1 MKCFI
6 FPVFVVILLQACSG
20 NKNGA
25 ATNVQDSSKAQ
36 TALAVVTDSSAMESS
51 NPSASEQAMDSSA
64 LSGAEAMFGL
74 PGDSNSLAHM
84 KDSMMSMA
92 KDKLGKNAGML
103 DSMMSAMGK
112 ASTSSSGT
120 SGSSNDITPKKPIPY
135 HEPLAADY
143 VIPVTGNGNDFY
155 YEVDVGGSEM
165 GDKRS
170 GISFTISVAPSKRSG
185 WNVYLDGYA
194 QMEQFGINS
203 HYSFLMNNSFTHVL
217 LNNDHKVYTTQKS
230 EAVIREKNYTVTD
243 IKVVKIG
250 EEKLHGFNCVHAKV
264 TSLTHFMGQAQSNEF
279 DLWRSEEVPGA
290 SNLESSIQVLSSPF
304 TLDIENQLIK
314 MGCRG
319 AIVKIEFDQKSS
331 LVRKELFKITKQDID
346 DFIFNVPSD
355 FRKDQNTTLYS
366 LVPGN

>member
-6 FPVFVVILLQACSG
+6 FLVFVVILLQACSG
-20 NKNGA
+20 NKDRA

-36 TALAVVTDSSAMESS
+36 TASPVVTDSSAMQSS
-51 NPSASEQAMDSSA
+51 NASAREQVADSSA
-64 LSGAEAMFGL
+64 LASAAAMFSL
-74 PGDSNSLAHM
+74 PGDSNSLSHM
-84 KDSMMSMA
+84 KDSMLSLA
-92 KDKLGKNAGML
+92 KDKLGKNAGVL
-103 DSMMSAMGK
+103 DSMMSAVNK
-112 ASTSSSGT
+112 VSTSSSET
-120 SGSSNDITPKKPIPY
+120 SGPSKDITAKRSIPY
-135 HEPLAADY
+135 HEQLAADY

-155 YEVDVGGSEM
+155 YEYVGGSEM
-165 GDKRS
+165 NDKKS
-170 GISFTISVAPSKRSG
+170 GLSITIAVDPSKRSG

-203 HYSFLMNNSFTHVL
+203 HYSFLLNNGFTHVL

-230 EAVIREKNYTVTD
+230 EAVIREKNYTVTG

-279 DLWRSEEVPGA
+279 DIWRSEEVPGA
-290 SNLESSIQVLSSPF
+290 SDLESSIQVLSSPF
-304 TLDIENQLIK
+304 TLAIEDQLIK

-331 LVRKELFKITKQDID
+331 VVRKELFKITKQDID
-346 DFIFNVPSD
+346 DSIFIVPSD
-355 FRKDQNTTLYS
+355 FKEDKNTTLYS

>member
-112 ASTSSSGT
+112 VSTSSSGT
-120 SGSSNDITPKKPIPY
+120 SGSSNDIT
-135 HEPLAADY
+135 
-143 VIPVTGNGNDFY
+143 
-155 YEVDVGGSEM
+155 
-165 GDKRS
+165 
-170 GISFTISVAPSKRSG
+170 
-185 WNVYLDGYA
+185 
-194 QMEQFGINS
+194 
-203 HYSFLMNNSFTHVL
+203 
-217 LNNDHKVYTTQKS
+217 
-230 EAVIREKNYTVTD
+230 REKVDPLSRTAC
-243 IKVVKIG
+243 
-250 EEKLHGFNCVHAKV
+250 HGLCDPCN
-264 TSLTHFMGQAQSNEF
+264 G
-279 DLWRSEEVPGA
+279 
-290 SNLESSIQVLSSPF
+290 
-304 TLDIENQLIK
+304 
-314 MGCRG
+314 
-319 AIVKIEFDQKSS
+319 
-331 LVRKELFKITKQDID
+331 
-346 DFIFNVPSD
+346 
-355 FRKDQNTTLYS
+355 
-366 LVPGN
+366 